1 MCFHNAGKE
10 KQPGS
15 ILDNSPNKKSLHFMS
30 LSSVIANLFALKLVA
45 PLYLQMKEKI
55 GLGTS

>member
-1 MCFHNAGKE
+1 
-10 KQPGS
+10 
-15 ILDNSPNKKSLHFMS
+15 MS